1 MLNTKYVKWAQKDFS
16 HTNNRAVSERAI
28 GQSQSL
34 QQGNPPRRCPVVPTP
49 HAGAARVGR
58 QPLALGLFDTTGQD
72 NYGKLPPPNQSTD
85 AHLIWLSGLSVSFDD
100 QKSGPLKHPLPKDS
114 FLTYGDWHWPLRWF
128 FNTETLLEDEQKPVT
143 LVAVVVQSLSHVR
156 LFVTPWT
163 VAR

>member
-1 MLNTKYVKWAQKDFS
+1 MRPTYSAASTLVENLRPMLNMKYVKWAQKDFS

-34 QQGNPPRRCPVVPTP
+34 QQGNLPRRCPVVPTP
-49 HAGAARVGR
+49 HAGVARVGR

-85 AHLIWLSGLSVSFDD
+85 THLIWLSGLSVSFDD

-114 FLTYGDWHWPLRWF
+114 FLTYGD
-128 FNTETLLEDEQKPVT
+128 
-143 LVAVVVQSLSHVR
+143 
-156 LFVTPWT
+156 
-163 VAR
+163 